1 VNVSCDAAALAY
13 RGVVKVKIYSRHEIQ
28 ELLTMDEALTVVEHA
43 FVRQAEGKT
52 AMPPKVY
59 LDIPGGH
66 GDFRAMP
73 AYIDGIAG
81 IKWVS
86 VYPDNSRYNLP
97 TVLATIILSDH
108 QTGQLL
114 AVMDGSYI
122 TEIRTGAA
130 GGVAVKYLARKDS
143 TSVGML
149 GAGVQ
154 AETQLLAIKKVLPEL
169 KEVKVFDL
177 NADASHAYAA
187 KMSRR
192 LGVSVEVAGSIE
204 AMSCA
209 DIIVTTTPSRRPIV
223 EKGPIR
229 PGTHLN
235 AIGADAQG
243 KQELSPELLLGAKI
257 VVDDIEQASHS
268 GEINV
273 PLSQGKL
280 QIGDIYGT
288 LGEVITGG
296 KRGRAN
302 DGEITVFDSTGLAI
316 QDIACAKLVYDKVKS
331 GKAQAVGS
339 HA

>member
-1 VNVSCDAAALAY
+1 
-13 RGVVKVKIYSRHEIQ
+13 
-28 ELLTMDEALTVVEHA
+28 
-43 FVRQAEGKT
+43 
-52 AMPPKVY
+52 
-59 LDIPGGH
+59 
-66 GDFRAMP
+66 
-73 AYIDGIAG
+73 
-81 IKWVS
+81 
-86 VYPDNSRYNLP
+86 
-97 TVLATIILSDH
+97 
-108 QTGQLL
+108 
-114 AVMDGSYI
+114 
-122 TEIRTGAA
+122 
-130 GGVAVKYLARKDS
+130 
-143 TSVGML
+143 
-149 GAGVQ
+149 
-154 AETQLLAIKKVLPEL
+154 
-169 KEVKVFDL
+169 
-177 NADASHAYAA
+177 
-187 KMSRR
+187 
-192 LGVSVEVAGSIE
+192 
-204 AMSCA
+204 
-209 DIIVTTTPSRRPIV
+209 V

-316 QDIACAKLVYDKVKS
+316 QDIACANLVYDKVKS
-331 GKAQAVGS
+331 GEAQAVGS